1 MEMHRKLYFINSSLR
16 GNTHEM
22 IDTSIL
28 AIFATIYNCVE
39 VHLLD
44 GRMQVI
50 SHGLDKIVSK
60 EVFNRVRFFKTHCFS
75 KMTTTIGAFLDAWI
89 YIISERNSICYFSS
103 VNYLSVHIINF
114 LSKILHKDVIICA
127 HSELSLITAPKARCS
142 QWWAYLVQRFF
153 MKTAI
158 SKYLN
163 IMVLGDQI
171 LENVK
176 TSMPNRSKYF
186 FAYEHP
192 YFTFDQSSTKGTN
205 LDVQHIKIGVIG
217 SVGESVERGFDN
229 ILSFASML
237 NTEPTIEFRIIGR
250 IPKRLAGLLPANV
263 KVYNDSDRLIPKDE
277 YDQLVDELDYIYLPY
292 PIGSFMYTAS
302 GAILE
307 ALFKNKGIIMHRNAY
322 STYLADRYG
331 EFGYFID
338 GLSDD
343 EILSRLCNK
352 SFYVQLI
359 KNGLIVKNALTPLNV
374 LKRFGIDY
382 FEKQCQ
388 KRK

>member
-1 MEMHRKLYFINSSLR
+1 MEKHRKLYFINSSLQ
-16 GNTHEM
+16 GDVHEM
-22 IDTSIL
+22 IDISML

-39 VHLLD
+39 VYLLD

-50 SHGLDKIVSK
+50 LRGLEKITSK
-60 EVFNRVRFFKTHCFS
+60 EVFNKVHFFKTHCIS
-75 KMTTTIGAFLDAWI
+75 KMTTTIGAFIDAWL
-89 YIISERNSICYFSS
+89 YIRSERNSICYFSS

-114 LSKILHKDVIICA
+114 LCKILHKDVIICA
-127 HSELSLITAPKARCS
+127 HSELSLITVPKAHYS
-142 QWWAYLVQRFF
+142 HWWAYLVQRFF

-176 TSMPNRSKYF
+176 TNMPNRSKYF

-192 YFTFDQSSTKGTN
+192 YFTFNQSSAKRHNWEGQ
-205 LDVQHIKIGVIG
+205 LIKIGVIG
-217 SVGESVERGFDN
+217 SVSESVERGFDN
-229 ILSFASML
+229 ILKFASML
-237 NTEPTIEFRIIGR
+237 NTVPAIEFRIIGR
-250 IPKRLAGLLPANV
+250 IPKRLAKMLPANA
-263 KVYNDSDRLIPKDE
+263 KIYNDSDRLIPKDE
-277 YDQLVDELDYIYLPY
+277 YDELVDELDYIYLPY
-292 PIGSFMYTAS
+292 PIGSFMHTAS

-307 ALFKNKGIIMHRNAY
+307 ALFKNKGIVMHRNAY
-322 STYLADRYG
+322 STYLAERYG

-338 GLSDD
+338 GLSKD
-343 EILSRLCNK
+343 EILSHLCNK
-352 SFYVQLI
+352 SFHAQLI
-359 KNGLIVKNALTPLNV
+359 KNGQAVKNALTPLNV
-374 LKRFGIDY
+374 LNRFGADY